1 LEDFFNLNL
10 CVERGWEDAYG
21 EVEDL
26 NKGERGG
33 EGSFV
38 KT

>member
-1 LEDFFNLNL
+1 
-10 CVERGWEDAYG
+10 VWRGWEDAYG

-33 EGSFV
+33 GGVLLKLDSLVEH
-38 KT
+38 